1 MKTLINWF
9 KWMISGIFSVLI
21 MGALVFIFFFS
32 GFLVTAAVAVF
43 IMFLMGVL
51 IAVIIRE
58 LMGSISN
65 EDPEE

>member
-43 IMFLMGVL
+43 IMFLVGVL
-51 IAVIIRE
+51 IAVVIRE
-58 LMGSISN
+58 LMGAIAN
-65 EDPEE
+65 KNPEE

>member
-1 MKTLINWF
+1 
-9 KWMISGIFSVLI
+9 

-65 EDPEE
+65 KDPEE